1 MAGPARAA
9 VQLAAVAAGVA
20 ERHGY
25 PDIGTFVLARVAGG
39 DSLAAISRSAGLHKD
54 WLSRHLA
61 GLDPRAAA
69 AVPRLRPARPDA
81 RWQPAL
87 ARLGFPDVPSYLRD
101 RHVQQHWTA
110 NAIAAEAGLSHHAVQ
125 AALRQHELD
134 WEAHTAKRHG
144 ARERAARVAAGLGF
158 DSMASYVG
166 QRRAVGWTWRAMS
179 AESGQPESWLRRQAG
194 R

>member
-1 MAGPARAA
+1 MGQHWGVTASPWFGSLVVTTVTRTSARSCWP
-9 VQLAAVAAGVA
+9 GW
-20 ERHGY
+20 
-25 PDIGTFVLARVAGG
+25 AGG

-61 GLDPRAAA
+61 GSTPAPR
-69 AVPRLRPARPDA
+69 RPCRGSARPDT

-87 ARLGFPDVPSYLRD
+87 ARLGFPGVRSYLRD

-125 AALRQHELD
+125 AALHRHGLD

-144 ARERAARVAAGLGF
+144 ARERAAQVAAGLGF
-158 DSMASYVG
+158 GSMASYLG
-166 QRRAVGWTWRAMS
+166 QRRAGGWIWRPMA
-179 AESGQPESWLRRQAG
+179 AETGQPESWRRRQAG